1 MSQAA
6 DEAPRGRDV
15 RVITLIGTGHFL
27 SHFYIL
33 VLPPLFLVWRE
44 EFQVSFAA
52 LGAAVA
58 AMSAVTA
65 ILQTPVGFLVDRYGA
80 RGFLVGGNL
89 LMALS
94 ISAMAFAP
102 SYEWILL
109 LAVLSGVGNS
119 VIHPA
124 DYAILAG
131 SIHKSRMGR
140 AFAWH
145 TMTGN
150 LGFAVAPPVVAA
162 MLLVMGWREAL
173 FILGLL
179 GLPVVGAILWQS
191 RILSDQPKAKPRAEA
206 GALSGRQ
213 LLLSRPILLFFGF
226 FLLSAMAGTA
236 TQAFLIPVLGLL
248 WGVPLAIA
256 SMALTGYMAGATG
269 GTLIGGWY
277 VDRYRRH
284 LAFVAVLSFFSA
296 GCMLLVGAV
305 PLGPVFTVVVP
316 FLAGLALGA
325 SRTPRDV
332 MLKDASP
339 PGEVGKVFGFVSS
352 GLPLGGAITP
362 IPFGFLLDVGMA
374 WLVLPV
380 IAALIIASLLCA
392 GWAQS
397 EAQASRAA
405 PRAVPAE

>member
-1 MSQAA
+1 
-6 DEAPRGRDV
+6 
-15 RVITLIGTGHFL
+15 
-27 SHFYIL
+27 
-33 VLPPLFLVWRE
+33 
-44 EFQVSFAA
+44 
-52 LGAAVA
+52 
-58 AMSAVTA
+58 
-65 ILQTPVGFLVDRYGA
+65 VDRHGA

-131 SIHKSRMGR
+131 SIQKSRMGR

-145 TMTGN
+145 TLTGN

-162 MLLVMGWREAL
+162 MLLVMDWRAAV
-173 FILGLL
+173 FVLGLL
-179 GLPVVGAILWQS
+179 GLPVVAAILWQS
-191 RILSDQPKAKPRAEA
+191 RILSDQPKPKARDA
-206 GALSGRQ
+206 GAPSGRQ
-213 LLLSRPILLFFGF
+213 LLFSKPILLFFGF

-277 VDRYRRH
+277 VDRYKRH
-284 LAFVAVLSFFSA
+284 LAFVAVLSFFAA

-316 FLAGLALGA
+316 LLGGLALGA

-362 IPFGFLLDVGMA
+362 IPFGFLLDVGLP

-380 IAALIIASLLCA
+380 IAALILASLACA
-392 GWAQS
+392 GWAQA
-397 EAQASRAA
+397 EAEASRAA